1 MVDKSRV
8 VFRIPALPFLE
19 SADGTLRDSFM
30 ITEATCGSQQAT
42 AGIVFIR
49 PHSRCHEDTHD
60 VEELFYII
68 AGRGKLTFDD
78 EPVEVEAGDVVFMPA
93 HVAHRVVNESD
104 ETYVAFWAILTKT
117 SRLTALNEEVKHW
130 SEIEPN
136 QGWSEWP
143 YPKTTRSG

>member
-1 MVDKSRV
+1 MVDRSKV
-8 VFRIPALPFLE
+8 VFKISDLPFLE
-19 SADGTLRDSFM
+19 TPDGTLRDSFM
-30 ITEATCGSQQAT
+30 VTEETCGSQQAT

-68 AGRGKLTFDD
+68 EGRGKLTFDG

-93 HVAHRVVNESD
+93 HVAHQVINDTD

-117 SRLTALNEEVKHW
+117 SGLGPLNEEIKTW
-130 SEIEPN
+130 REIEPN
-136 QGWSEWP
+136 QGWSKWR
-143 YPKTTRSG
+143 YM